1 MFWMIAFTLITGYL
15 LLLGLITVLAGLV
28 AKHNGLLVVRS
39 RCISFVAT
47 VGITASIFSWH
58 WFINPLPSDEYMIE
72 HLEQNRDEYDEL
84 IAGYIEAKQ
93 RGNDAMK
100 SWLTSPR
107 KVALQHKVQAR
118 DERVNPEE
126 SQWHGGIEVNSGLG
140 DRKKIV
146 YSMEFHLAGATTRS
160 IREGSTIWKSYW
172 YFPEAQPLTSGKSLC
187 TSGSGKQ
194 CLGKMN
200 IEVLPSLNN
209 YPLFSGVSGDRER
222 WCGSYMR
229 QMDEHWFLA
238 FSKACL

>member
-1 MFWMIAFTLITGYL
+1 M
-15 LLLGLITVLAGLV
+15 

-187 TSGSGKQ
+187 PSGSGKQ

-209 YPLFSGVSGDRER
+209 YPLFSG
-222 WCGSYMR
+222 
-229 QMDEHWFLA
+229 FLA
-238 FSKACL
+238 TVNAGVVVTCARWMSTGFLHLARLAYNFLSIIMERYYEYRSFLFFIHCAR